1 MRIGMSATL
10 AALALA
16 AILSAIGSTPA
27 TATGNRDRIASV
39 LLPPMSPYRYMIKG
53 DRFTVTTKVS
63 PDAIRL
69 KLWKMPS
76 ANNAFN
82 VHGLWFFAPVPQR
95 PGAYY
100 LENRDGGCLD
110 IIDGISTVI
119 GTDLALRPCDG
130 TRSQQW
136 STPYRDGRWA
146 LRNQWSGLYGA
157 VKLPIAENKVL
168 TQQRTGSFEELYFQM
183 PFFSSWPSTADAY
196 R

>member
-1 MRIGMSATL
+1 MSATL

-27 TATGNRDRIASV
+27 TATAASGSRDRIASV

-53 DRFTVTTKVS
+53 DRFAVTTKVS
-63 PDAIRL
+63 ADAIRL
-69 KLWKMPS
+69 TLWKMPS
-76 ANNAFN
+76 VGNPFN

-95 PGAYY
+95 PGTYY

-110 IIDGISTVI
+110 IIDGVSTAV
-119 GTDLALRPCDG
+119 GADLALRPCDG

-136 STPYRDGRWA
+136 STPYRGSRWA
-146 LRNQWSGLYGA
+146 LKNQWSGLYGA

-168 TQQRTGSFEELYFQM
+168 TQQRTGSFEELYFHM
-183 PFFSSWPSTADAY
+183 PFFSS
-196 R
+196 